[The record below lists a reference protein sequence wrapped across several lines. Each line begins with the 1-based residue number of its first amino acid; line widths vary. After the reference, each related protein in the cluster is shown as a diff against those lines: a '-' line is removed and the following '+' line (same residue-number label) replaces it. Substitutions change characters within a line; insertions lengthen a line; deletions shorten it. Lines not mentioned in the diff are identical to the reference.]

1 MDRHELI
8 KRIEKK
14 EDIHTEFKRTINRED
29 LAKAITCFANTDGG
43 QIVIGVE
50 DNGNIAGVE
59 DTDSLMRKVDDISFN
74 RCEPPVTVIQET
86 VDIDEKTVVIINV
99 PKGDQRPY
107 RTGSGLYYI
116 RSSNR
121 CRQASRQELLRLFQA
136 AESLYFDETEVFR
149 TSVSDLDQDSFKRFF
164 RDFLNMKITTENI
177 HTYMKNLKVIS
188 SGDKPTLSGI
198 LFFGIQPQVFFPTT
212 KVIAAYIKGNDISIP
227 PTDKKEIKGK
237 IPEILENTLQFL
249 RLHLREEHKIRGME
263 SELYPE
269 IPIEAL
275 REALVNAVAH
285 RDYTISAPI
294 RIFIFTNRVEFHTP
308 GNLPNSVTIES
319 MKIGGSHVLRNPTLY
334 NFLAKMG
341 LVTDIG
347 SGVKRIITLV
357 RETVEK
363 DVELELRGNEF
374 LLTIPR
380 RGMDEI

>member
-1 MDRHELI
+1 MDRYELI

-50 DNGNIAGVE
+50 DSGKIAGVE

-86 VDIDEKTVVIINV
+86 VDVDEKTVVIINV

-116 RSSNR
+116 HSSNR

-136 AESLYFDETEVFR
+136 SESLYFDETEVFR
-149 TSVSDLDQDSFKRFF
+149 TSVSDLDQDSFNKFF

-177 HTYMKNLKVIS
+177 HIYMKNLKVIS

-198 LFFGIQPQVFFPTT
+198 LFFGNQPQVFFPTN

-249 RLHLREEHKIRGME
+249 RLHLREEHIIKGME

-363 DVELELRGNEF
+363 DVELELQGNEF

>member
-363 DVELELRGNEF
+363 DVELELQGNEF

>member
-14 EDIHTEFKRTINRED
+14 ENIHTEFKRTINRED

-50 DNGNIAGVE
+50 NNGNIAGVE

-149 TSVSDLDQDSFKRFF
+149 TSVSDLDQDSFERFF

-363 DVELELRGNEF
+363 DVELKLQGNEF